1 MSPVP
6 LFCHSPPPG
15 ATLESRKNEL
25 IIYCLVYPPPW
36 GGTFGLLG
44 GVGQKR
50 GNFGHL
56 GGGRQKRANFGNF
69 GVPPP
74 GLGVYPETGLLATW
88 GTPPGQA
95 PQAAPRYPPQA
106 APRYPPPAR
115 GTPQA
120 PPRYPPRQP
129 PGTPPLAR
137 GTPQAAPRPYLH
149 DAVYGPLAL
158 PGARTAVL
166 QC

>member
-25 IIYCLVYPPPW
+25 IIYCLVYPPL
-36 GGTFGLLG
+36 GGVLLASWG

-50 GNFGHL
+50 ANFGLL

-74 GLGVYPETGLLATW
+74 WPGGIPRNGTFSHLGY
-88 GTPPGQA
+88 
-95 PQAAPRYPPQA
+95 
-106 APRYPPPAR
+106 
-115 GTPQA
+115 
-120 PPRYPPRQP
+120 
-129 PGTPPLAR
+129 PPLAR
-137 GTPQAAPRPYLH
+137 PPRAAQIGR
-149 DAVYGPLAL
+149 A
-158 PGARTAVL
+158 
-166 QC
+166 